1 MPLSCAHRDGDFT
14 NCYIPPVLF
23 FRSMVL
29 IALFSACFE
38 LASLDDTM
46 ATNEVSCELAC
57 VDDSKMIGA
66 RKN

>member
-1 MPLSCAHRDGDFT
+1 
-14 NCYIPPVLF
+14 
-23 FRSMVL
+23 MVL

-57 VDDSKMIGA
+57 VNDSKMIGA